1 MSCFGTQIK
10 HWFAVFHSCLLLVWT
25 LEVGL
30 DIGQGQSTWTSALVV
45 KDVAHEKRSS
55 SYVLKNTQKNI
66 TSNAARKREISVKR
80 YTDLPFIVNII
91 QYCFLLVIVWWEQKL
106 FFQFSEHAQ
115 SDEEREAMQRKWQA
129 LISWRIEETFIRLSV
144 QNSCRHC

>member
-55 SYVLKNTQKNI
+55 SYVLKNTQK
-66 TSNAARKREISVKR
+66 KYHVKR
-80 YTDLPFIVNII
+80 CKKKRNISQKVHWPPLYCQYHTILLPTGDCVVRTKTLFSILRACSKWWGEGSDAKKVASTDLMENRGNLH
-91 QYCFLLVIVWWEQKL
+91 Q
-106 FFQFSEHAQ
+106 AQ
-115 SDEEREAMQRKWQA
+115 CPELM
-129 LISWRIEETFIRLSV
+129 
-144 QNSCRHC
+144 